1 MSSIRQR
8 KINPILKKTLFV
20 LLGFYIMI
28 GTSLYYFQEKL
39 LFLPTVL
46 AQDYQYRFNYPYEE
60 LFLKTDEQAI
70 INALHFKV
78 ENPKGVIIYFHGNAG
93 DLSRWGTITEY
104 FVEKGYDVL
113 VMDYR
118 AYGKSTGKLSEEA
131 LYNDAQYCYDYL
143 KARYDESEITI
154 YGRSLGTGIATYV
167 ASKNN
172 PKQLILETPY
182 YSLVQV
188 AKKRYPIFPVKQLMT
203 YEMPAY
209 KFIKNVQ
216 CPITL
221 FHGTSDRVIPIAS
234 AEDLYRSV
242 SDKTIKF
249 KVIEGGTHN
258 NLNTFEAYHQL
269 MDAVLN

>member
-46 AQDYQYRFNYPYEE
+46 AQDYQYRFNYPFEE
-60 LFLKTDEQAI
+60 LFLKTDEQAT
-70 INALHFKV
+70 INALHFKA

-104 FVEKGYDVL
+104 FVEKNYDVL

-118 AYGKSTGKLSEEA
+118 TYGKSTGKLSEQA
-131 LYNDAQYCYDYL
+131 LYKDAQFCYDYL
-143 KARYDESEITI
+143 RARYDESEITI
-154 YGRSLGTGIATYV
+154 YGRSLGTGIATYM
-167 ASKNN
+167 ASKNH
-172 PKQLILETPY
+172 PKQLLLETPY

-188 AKKRYPIFPVKQLMT
+188 AQKRYPIFPVKQLMT
-203 YEMPAY
+203 YEIPTY
-209 KFIKNVQ
+209 KFIKDVQ

-221 FHGTSDRVIPIAS
+221 FHGTSDKVIPIAS